1 MKKEVIVIGAGLA
14 GVEASYLLANLGVKV
29 KLYEMRPKK
38 NSPAHQTD
46 LFAELVC
53 SNSLRSN
60 SEENAAGILKR
71 EMQLFNSLVMESALA
86 NIIESGN
93 NLSVD
98 RIGFSKYIT
107 EKISAHPLIEIIREE
122 VIDPDFSK
130 PTIIATGPLTSDA
143 LSIKIKEFFGADDF
157 FFFDAAAPIV
167 DKSSI
172 NMERAYFKSRYDK
185 GEALYLN
192 CPMNKAEY
200 EGFYQALVGAEIKEL
215 RDFEKNVFEGCMPVE
230 VMAKRGPDTLRYG
243 PLKPVGLTMPCGN
256 KPYAVVQ
263 LRPDDAE
270 KNLYNIVGFQT
281 NLKFSEQLRVF
292 RMIPGLENMKIA
304 RYGVMHKNTYINS
317 PKLLNRF
324 FQVNNVP
331 EVFFAGQITGVEG
344 YVESSASGLAA
355 SLNMYRFLEKKE
367 LIDFS
372 RQTMIGSLANYIS
385 NPTISNFQPMNINL
399 SIVDDLSGNY
409 NKSTKRKLIC
419 ERALLKLSEILK
431 DTELT
436 YFSK

>member
-1 MKKEVIVIGAGLA
+1 MSKEVIVIGAGLA

-38 NSPAHQTD
+38 SSPAHQTE

-71 EMQLFNSLVMESALA
+71 EMKAFNSLVMESALE

-98 RIGFSKYIT
+98 RVGFSKYIT
-107 EKISAHPLIEIIREE
+107 DKITSHPLIEVIHEE
-122 VIDPDFSK
+122 VVEPDFSK

-143 LSIKIKEFFGADDF
+143 LSLRIKEILGSEDY
-157 FFFDAAAPIV
+157 FFFDAAAPII

-172 NMERAYFKSRYDK
+172 NMQKAYFKSRYDK

-192 CPMNKAEY
+192 CPLSKEEY
-200 EGFYQALVGAEIKEL
+200 EVFYQALISAEIKEL

-230 VMAKRGPDTLRYG
+230 VMAKRGLDTLRYG

-263 LRPDDAE
+263 LRPDDAQ
-270 KNLYNIVGFQT
+270 KNLYNMVGFQT
-281 NLKFSEQLRVF
+281 NLKFSEQLKVF
-292 RMIPGLENMKIA
+292 RLIPGLENMKIA

-317 PKLLNRF
+317 PKILNRY
-324 FQVNNVP
+324 FQVNKSP
-331 EVFFAGQITGVEG
+331 KVFFAGQITGVEG

-355 SLNMYRFLEKKE
+355 SLNMYRYLEGKE

-372 RQTMIGSLANYIS
+372 RQTMIGALANYIS

-399 SIVDDLSGNY
+399 SIVDDLSGSY
-409 NKSTKRKLIC
+409 HKSIKRKLIC
-419 ERALLKLSEILK
+419 ERALLKIQEILK
-431 DTELT
+431 DTGLS
-436 YFSK
+436 YFK